1 MAKRYSKV
9 IQKAFW
15 VFDADKSGNIDPA
28 ECGEVLDAL
37 EPDMDA
43 ERKAM
48 LVHTA
53 DKDGDGTI
61 DFDEFI
67 SLLLRRETNF
77 EKLKEAF
84 DAADV
89 DGSGSI
95 DAEEL
100 QAVIAMVEPS
110 MTEEE
115 VQKAIVTADV
125 DGDGTID
132 YKEFLAFMKQRAG
145 VEDAN
150 QGGDGSEAY
159 MPTIAYGKKH
169 EAAATRIQCAQ
180 RQKKA
185 RRRIAEQQQLRE

>member
-48 LVHTA
+48 LVHSA

-132 YKEFLAFMKQRAG
+132 YKDPTFFANTTSTLNHLPVGALIS
-145 VEDAN
+145 DAP
-150 QGGDGSEAY
+150 Y
-159 MPTIAYGKKH
+159 
-169 EAAATRIQCAQ
+169 R
-180 RQKKA
+180 
-185 RRRIAEQQQLRE
+185 L

>member
-89 DGSGSI
+89 DG
-95 DAEEL
+95 
-100 QAVIAMVEPS
+100 
-110 MTEEE
+110 
-115 VQKAIVTADV
+115 
-125 DGDGTID
+125 DGTID

-159 MPTIAYGKKH
+159 MPTIAYGKNH